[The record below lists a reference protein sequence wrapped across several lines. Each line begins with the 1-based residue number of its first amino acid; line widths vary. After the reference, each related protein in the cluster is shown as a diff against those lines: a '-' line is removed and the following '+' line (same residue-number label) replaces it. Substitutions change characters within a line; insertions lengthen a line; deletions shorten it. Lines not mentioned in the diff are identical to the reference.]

1 MALQRTIERR
11 LLVTGF
17 ESALYNKAFIIGGI
31 MLSTVK
37 APSITE
43 SAFNCPFCNAY
54 SAQSWFNVTAERC
67 GYNGETP
74 TTYGQSDLERLL
86 VAAKPDSSLAKL
98 MAGYLSQKVVTIP
111 AGNGFGVIGLGNV
124 SASQCHNC
132 QEISIWVSDMLVHPA
147 QKCVIPPNS
156 DMPDDI
162 KRDFEEARSVFDA
175 SPRASAALLRLCIQ
189 KLCMHLGESTGK
201 IDSDIA
207 SMVKKGLSPLVQ
219 QSLDI
224 VRVIGN
230 ESVHPGEIDLND
242 DRETAE
248 QLFHIVNI
256 IVMQMISQ
264 PKMVNQMYANLLKV
278 SCVGFRIGTR

>member
-1 MALQRTIERR
+1 MSSI
-11 LLVTGF
+11 
-17 ESALYNKAFIIGGI
+17 
-31 MLSTVK
+31 VK

-43 SAFNCPFCNAY
+43 KAFNCPYCNAY
-54 SAQSWFNVTAERC
+54 SAQTWFDVTAERC
-67 GYNGETP
+67 GFNGETP
-74 TTYGQSDLERLL
+74 TTYTPSDLDSLL
-86 VAAKPDSSLAKL
+86 VAAQPDSTVAKRIV
-98 MAGYLSQKVVTIP
+98 GFLSQRVVTIP
-111 AGNGFGVIGLGNV
+111 ASGNGFGVIGLGNV

-147 QKCVIPPNS
+147 QKCVISPNS
-156 DMPDDI
+156 DMPEDI
-162 KRDFEEARSVFDA
+162 MRDFEEARAVFDA

-189 KLCMHLGESTGK
+189 KLCIHLGETTGK

-207 SMVKKGLSPLVQ
+207 SMVKKGLNPLVQ

-264 PKMVNQMYANLLKV
+264 PKMVNQMYANLPESKLRGIQNRDKV
-278 SCVGFRIGTR
+278 KS